1 MWHAIRMLAMTGLA
15 IAAFNVP
22 ASAQIG
28 SSEGAGKASSTKPDG
43 QAEGPPASAA
53 TMQGGNGPAARWE
66 VEGYGGFSNRIVSTG
81 SAVLP
86 AAGAPITT
94 SNPTFPSRQTPSWFF
109 GDGSALLNG
118 ALGDLGLTARI
129 TPLDSA
135 LGSLAFGDSGAAGGI
150 RVRRSITPRLSAELS
165 LDVLTGS
172 TVLTNAFS
180 AAVESSRASFG
191 TAFASLF
198 STGPFSGASASATAV
213 TANGS
218 GQQVVGT
225 GSIRVP
231 FAPRFHVAPYLTLGA
246 GVLARR
252 GQLPSATITGNY
264 QALAATGI
272 PINETDR
279 VVVRYSQ
286 GASAV
291 AVLGAGVR
299 RAVSSH
305 WGVDLDARLFVGP
318 QPVKLLLDA
327 NPSVVQGQPAGFI
340 ESFTYPSIQFSNNV
354 STGRSSSLSGPA
366 LQGFAAFSGGV
377 QTHALATIGVYARF

>member
-1 MWHAIRMLAMTGLA
+1 MSGLVV
-15 IAAFNVP
+15 AALDAPVN
-22 ASAQIG
+22 AQAVDP
-28 SSEGAGKASSTKPDG
+28 SGAATAPSTPPS
-43 QAEGPPASAA
+43 GPPASAA
-53 TMQGGNGPAARWE
+53 GMQGGSGQAARWE

-94 SNPTFPSRQTPSWFF
+94 SNPTLPSRQTPSWFF

-118 ALGDLGLTARI
+118 ALEDLGLTTRI

-135 LGSLAFGDSGAAGGI
+135 LASLGFGDSGAAGGI

-172 TVLTNAFS
+172 PVLTSAFS
-180 AAVESSRASFG
+180 AAIESSRASFG
-191 TAFASLF
+191 PAFTSLF
-198 STGPFSGASASATAV
+198 STGPFSSATASATAV

-218 GQQVVGT
+218 GQQAVGT

-231 FAPRFHVAPYLTLGA
+231 FAPRFHLVPYLSFGG
-246 GVLARR
+246 GVLTRR

-264 QALAATGI
+264 QALAPTGV

-286 GASAV
+286 GIRAV

-318 QPVKLLLDA
+318 QPVTLLLDA
-327 NPSVVQGQPAGFI
+327 NPSVAQGQPAGFI
-340 ESFTYPSIQFSNNV
+340 ESSTYPSIQFSNNV

-366 LQGFAAFSGGV
+366 LQGFTAFSGGI
-377 QTHALATIGVYARF
+377 QMHALVTLGVYVRF

>member
-1 MWHAIRMLAMTGLA
+1 MSGLVV
-15 IAAFNVP
+15 AALDARVNAQAAGP
-22 ASAQIG
+22 AGASA
-28 SSEGAGKASSTKPDG
+28 ASPTTRS
-43 QAEGPPASAA
+43 GPPASAA
-53 TMQGGNGPAARWE
+53 VMQGGNGQAARWE

-94 SNPTFPSRQTPSWFF
+94 SSPTFPSRQTPSWFF

-118 ALGDLGLTARI
+118 ALEDLGLTTRI

-135 LGSLAFGDSGAAGGI
+135 LASLGFGDSGAAGGI
-150 RVRRSITPRLSAELS
+150 RVRRSITSRLSAEVS
-165 LDVLTGS
+165 MDVLTGS
-172 TVLTNAFS
+172 PVLTSAFS

-191 TAFASLF
+191 PAFTSLF
-198 STGPFSGASASATAV
+198 STGPFSGATASATAV

-231 FAPRFHVAPYLTLGA
+231 FAPRLHLVPYLTLGG
-246 GVLARR
+246 GVLARL

-305 WGVDLDARLFVGP
+305 WGVDLDARVFVGP

-327 NPSVVQGQPAGFI
+327 NPSVAQGQPAGFI

-366 LQGFAAFSGGV
+366 LQGFTAFSGGI
-377 QTHALATIGVYARF
+377 QTHALVTLGVYVRF

>member
-1 MWHAIRMLAMTGLA
+1 MSGLVV
-15 IAAFNVP
+15 AALDAPVDAQAVDP
-22 ASAQIG
+22 A
-28 SSEGAGKASSTKPDG
+28 GAAAASSTAPR
-43 QAEGPPASAA
+43 APAPASSAV
-53 TMQGGNGPAARWE
+53 TQGGKGQAARWE
-66 VEGYGGFSNRIVSTG
+66 VEGYGGFSSRIVSTG

-94 SNPTFPSRQTPSWFF
+94 SSPTFPSRQTPSWFF

-118 ALGDLGLTARI
+118 ALEDLGLPTRI

-135 LGSLAFGDSGAAGGI
+135 LASLGFGDSGAAGGI
-150 RVRRSITPRLSAELS
+150 RVRRSITSRLSAELS
-165 LDVLTGS
+165 IDVLTGS
-172 TVLTNAFS
+172 PVLTSAFG
-180 AAVESSRASFG
+180 AAVESSRASFAP
-191 TAFASLF
+191 AFTGLF
-198 STGPFSGASASATAV
+198 STGPFSGATASATAV
-213 TANGS
+213 TGNGS

-231 FAPRFHVAPYLTLGA
+231 FAPRLHLVPYLTLGA
-246 GVLARR
+246 GVLARL
-252 GQLPSATITGNY
+252 GQLPSATITGTY
-264 QALAATGI
+264 QALAVTSV

-318 QPVKLLLDA
+318 QPVKVLLDA
-327 NPSVVQGQPAGFI
+327 NPSVAQGQPAGFI

-377 QTHALATIGVYARF
+377 QTRALVTLGVYVRF